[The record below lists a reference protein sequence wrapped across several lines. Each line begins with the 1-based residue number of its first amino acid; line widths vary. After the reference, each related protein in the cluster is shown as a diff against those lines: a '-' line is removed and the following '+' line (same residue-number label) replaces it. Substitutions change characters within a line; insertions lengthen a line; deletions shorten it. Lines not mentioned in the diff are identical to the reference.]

1 MSLLATERQQMAGI
15 MHSKRTIEDEAG
27 LGDQDPEVLSYTQFR
42 NHLGLLEWRRRR
54 AQYGQAGAV
63 PATAAVPLHASRW
76 RRALHAV
83 DRL

>member
-1 MSLLATERQQMAGI
+1 MEQQHTAGI
-15 MHSKRTIEDEAG
+15 MHRTGDEADG
-27 LGDQDPEVLSYTQFR
+27 DDQDLEVLSYTQFR

-54 AQYGQAGAV
+54 ALYEQAGALPARAGV
-63 PATAAVPLHASRW
+63 PPQTSRW

>member
-1 MSLLATERQQMAGI
+1 
-15 MHSKRTIEDEAG
+15 MHSMRTTEDEAD
-27 LGDQDPEVLSYTQFR
+27 LADPHAEVLSYTQFR

-54 AQYGQAGAV
+54 VQYGLTGAV
-63 PATAAVPLHASRW
+63 PATAAVPAHLSRW

>member
-1 MSLLATERQQMAGI
+1 MHIKRVTEG
-15 MHSKRTIEDEAG
+15 EADR
-27 LGDQDPEVLSYTQFR
+27 GDQDPEVLSYTQFR

-54 AQYGQAGAV
+54 AQYGPAGVV
-63 PATAAVPLHASRW
+63 PTAAAGPLHPNRW